1 MARRKSDDWILQI
14 DAQLQRLSSEI
25 APAGPKLARQKGWVP
40 RVDVIEGGLHLI
52 LRIELAGVSLSRI
65 VLNYN
70 PSRNT
75 ILVRG
80 DRQDNLASEHTC
92 LSAHQ
97 LEIEYGEF
105 GREIPLPDMNLDLGR
120 THTQFRDG
128 ILTVAIPK
136 VVDSDATVVV
146 EHTVTIRKLT

>member
-1 MARRKSDDWILQI
+1 M
-14 DAQLQRLSSEI
+14 

-52 LRIELAGVSLSRI
+52 LRIELAGVQLSRLT
-65 VLNYN
+65 LNYN

-80 DRQDNLASEHTC
+80 DRVDDLAAEHTC

-105 GREIPLPDMNLDLGR
+105 AREIPLPDMKLDVQR

-136 VVDSDATVVV
+136 TVDQDSTVIV
-146 EHTVTIRKLT
+146 EHTVTIRNFS